1 MKHVNENI
9 KSIIALSIVYFSFGY
24 FFAIAFLG
32 FTADPQILI
41 AVVAALSGVLGYYFG
56 ASSGSSKKDDT
67 ISDMAKNNTTHK
79 EEEPEDINGGGIK
92 NPKP

>member
-1 MKHVNENI
+1 MKQVNENI

-32 FTADPQILI
+32 FSADPQVLI

-67 ISDMAKNNTTHK
+67 ISNMAKNATNEK
-79 EEEPEDINGGGIK
+79 L
-92 NPKP
+92 

>member
-1 MKHVNENI
+1 MKQINENI

-24 FFAIAFLG
+24 FFAIAFLE

-67 ISDMAKNNTTHK
+67 ISDMAKNNTIHK
-79 EEEPEDINGGGIK
+79 EGDTGGTNPPPIK
-92 NPKP
+92 DEK